1 MTPFV
6 RAQGAS
12 LIYHRLLHK
21 YLEQYETDIDG
32 HIVKLTHHAKQAA
45 WEVSSTV
52 VKVLRRPERTASIDR
67 HTSVA
72 AGDSLFMCVYGMY
85 WLGQLRGMTV
95 TSDRTQRSC

>member
-1 MTPFV
+1 V
-6 RAQGAS
+6 AQGAS

-52 VKVLRRPERTASIDR
+52 VKVRKREIRNIRYWASGREREDNKQR
-67 HTSVA
+67 HVSPGA
-72 AGDSLFMCVYGMY
+72 AGDI
-85 WLGQLRGMTV
+85 T
-95 TSDRTQRSC
+95 